1 MPLSKRQDSRCLK
14 THSYLNQASLGLTGE
29 VAVSAMHTFLD
40 ETARHGNLKMSD
52 AAEANFL
59 HPLRSRIACL
69 VGSEEKNVAIL
80 SSSSEVLSQVP

>member
-1 MPLSKRQDSRCLK
+1 MPLSKRQDYPCLK

-52 AAEANFL
+52 AAEANFFASPSFTNSL
-59 HPLRSRIACL
+59 FCW
-69 VGSEEKNVAIL
+69 E
-80 SSSSEVLSQVP
+80 